1 MLLDN
6 VHIAMENTAS
16 RPEDDTVVM
25 EMHAIKKATGIPP
38 HVMLLA
44 NMQMV
49 ISSQHKFIDEMRNA
63 INEEFDKRHMASD
76 SFEAKNQ
83 LEKSL
88 SQFEQRL
95 LLTLNVQGHS
105 TCKKQTITSE
115 VPGGGIWY
123 HWGGKFSRV
132 PETWEFPNKVSLRN
146 IWNRWFL
153 CNHDENIC
161 PLRELRANDVRMAKK
176 F

>member
-1 MLLDN
+1 
-6 VHIAMENTAS
+6 
-16 RPEDDTVVM
+16 
-25 EMHAIKKATGIPP
+25 
-38 HVMLLA
+38 
-44 NMQMV
+44 
-49 ISSQHKFIDEMRNA
+49 
-63 INEEFDKRHMASD
+63 MASD

-105 TCKKQTITSE
+105 TCKKQMITSE

-132 PETWEFPNKVSLRN
+132 PETWEFPNKVILRN
-146 IWNRWFL
+146 IWSRWFYATTTK
-153 CNHDENIC
+153 ISA
-161 PLRELRANDVRMAKK
+161 P
-176 F
+176 

>member
-1 MLLDN
+1 M
-6 VHIAMENTAS
+6 
-16 RPEDDTVVM
+16 
-25 EMHAIKKATGIPP
+25 
-38 HVMLLA
+38 
-44 NMQMV
+44 
-49 ISSQHKFIDEMRNA
+49 
-63 INEEFDKRHMASD
+63 
-76 SFEAKNQ
+76 
-83 LEKSL
+83 

-146 IWNRWFL
+146 IWSRWFL

-161 PLRELRANDVRMAKK
+161 PLRELRANDVRMAKNGRRNLSSLRCLMNFMVDK
-176 F
+176 AKKKGVYNENPSKQEVERMFKEVSGSVFSLVGNKRVETFSWHSFTTKVAKERRRLKTLQ